1 MRNPNLKSS
10 GFDTEYRARIKKKH
24 EVSQEIVAVLQKHN
38 MAKYESL
45 NTLELAKEF
54 VRKNFTMAG
63 ELK

>member
-10 GFDTEYRARIKKKH
+10 DFDAEYKLRIKKKH
-24 EVSQEIVAVLQKHN
+24 KVSQEIVAVLQKHN

>member
-1 MRNPNLKSS
+1 MKTTL
-10 GFDTEYRARIKKKH
+10 FDNIVSELEARIKKRH
-24 EVSQEIVAVLQKHN
+24 EVSQEIVAVLKKHN

-45 NTLELAKEF
+45 NTLELAKDF

>member
-1 MRNPNLKSS
+1 MRNPNIKSS
-10 GFDTEYRARIKKKH
+10 GFDAEYRARIKKKH
-24 EVSQEIVAVLQKHN
+24 DVSQEIVAVLQKHN

-45 NTLELAKEF
+45 NTLELAKDF